1 MLPSVVDNYLPGATM
16 SHPKSSK
23 LHLMEKSTNNV
34 DDSDNNIRGI
44 RCVPK
49 YNEWTIFK

>member
-1 MLPSVVDNYLPGATM
+1 MLPSVDNYLPGDTM

-23 LHLMEKSTNNV
+23 LHLMEKSTYII
-34 DDSDNNIRGI
+34 DDGDKNIRGI

-49 YNEWTIFK
+49 YE